1 MYGHTSNMD
10 VNRSVVRPQRVAGA
24 VFGVYRRENISAY
37 VIENIACV
45 LASRKHK
52 DTMIVRN

>member
-1 MYGHTSNMD
+1 MD

-37 VIENIACV
+37 GIENIACV